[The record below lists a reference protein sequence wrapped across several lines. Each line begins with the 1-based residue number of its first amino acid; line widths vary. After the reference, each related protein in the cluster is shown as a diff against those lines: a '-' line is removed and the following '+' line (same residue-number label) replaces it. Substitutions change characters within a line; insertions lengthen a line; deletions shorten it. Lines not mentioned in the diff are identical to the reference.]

1 MISQDSK
8 ISLDPQLSSE
18 HSFSHLSAVV
28 ASISEEIEHL
38 SKFDDVKAVLLFR
51 VDGRV
56 LESQYKEEASETVL
70 IVVSWVRNII
80 SKTTE
85 ELQRGSRSV
94 KYDKEINL
102 KMTIPVYFY
111 LAGRSSILVTLLDS
125 KANSGLME
133 IEMSRTAKRLGW
145 IIDEKRLLS

>member
-8 ISLDPQLSSE
+8 TSREAQISNMLSVSP
-18 HSFSHLSAVV
+18 LSAVV
-28 ASISEEIEHL
+28 ASIGEEIGHL
-38 SKFDDVKAVLLFR
+38 AEFNDVQAVLLFR

-56 LESQYKEEASETVL
+56 LESQYQEEASETVL

-94 KYDKEINL
+94 KYDKEINPKL
-102 KMTIPVYFY
+102 TIPVYFY
-111 LAGRSSILVTLLDS
+111 LVGRSSILVTLLDS

-145 IIDEKRLLS
+145 VIDEKRLLG

>member
-8 ISLDPQLSSE
+8 IPQEAQSNIQ
-18 HSFSHLSAVV
+18 SFSHLPTVV
-28 ASISEEIEHL
+28 ASIGEEIEHL
-38 SKFDDVKAVLLFR
+38 AKFDDVHAVLLFR

-56 LESQYKEEASETVL
+56 LESQYKEDASETTL

-80 SKTTE
+80 SKTTD

-94 KYDKEINL
+94 KYDKEINPR
-102 KMTIPVYFY
+102 MTIPVYFY

-133 IEMSRTAKRLGW
+133 IEISRTAKRLGW

>member
-8 ISLDPQLSSE
+8 ISQDPQVGNIN
-18 HSFSHLSAVV
+18 SFSQLSAVV
-28 ASISEEIEHL
+28 TSIGEEIEHL
-38 SKFDDVKAVLLFR
+38 AKFDDVKAVLLFR

-56 LESQYKEEASETVL
+56 LESQYKEEISETVL

-94 KYDKEINL
+94 KYDKEINP
-102 KMTIPVYFY
+102 KVTIPVYFY
-111 LAGRSSILVTLLDS
+111 LAGRSSILVTLLNS

-145 IIDEKRLLS
+145 IIDQKRLLS